1 MPLHGVSQIDLGK
14 YLYCF
19 DMYWKCH
26 TYYNLTLSDSNG
38 FEITLGDDVRKETSY
53 GTWTIENG
61 YLELN
66 PDVIPDTIDY
76 SFNQRRI
83 TKSSK
88 ARLKEKTGQ
97 NLRRKHC
104 ISVTID
110 YEPVIGSEIKV
121 FSDKLLNLQT
131 DSLGY
136 VYFKGSIPDSIGV
149 DVLGRNFMF
158 YPTENK
164 EKYLYQIWY
173 YTDHKDV
180 VFRLIRN
187 GRIPIERDE
196 ICI

>member
-1 MPLHGVSQIDLGK
+1 M
-14 YLYCF
+14 
-19 DMYWKCH
+19 
-26 TYYNLTLSDSNG
+26 
-38 FEITLGDDVRKETSY
+38 
-53 GTWTIENG
+53 
-61 YLELN
+61 
-66 PDVIPDTIDY
+66 
-76 SFNQRRI
+76 
-83 TKSSK
+83 
-88 ARLKEKTGQ
+88 
-97 NLRRKHC
+97 RRKHC

-164 EKYLYQIWY
+164 EKYFYQIWY

-187 GRIPIERDE
+187 GRIPIERDRMYMME
-196 ICI
+196 WDEELQESKNNTLLKLNNASQHEPMTLWLLK